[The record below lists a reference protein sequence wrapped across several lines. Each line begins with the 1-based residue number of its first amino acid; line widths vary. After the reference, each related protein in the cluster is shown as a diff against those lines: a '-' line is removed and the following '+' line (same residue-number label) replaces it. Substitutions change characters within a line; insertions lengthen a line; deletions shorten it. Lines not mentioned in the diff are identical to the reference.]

1 MKKVEFKKITW
12 VTILAFSI
20 GSVITAQKS
29 LTLKECYEAATT
41 SSSLAAEK
49 EIYPEISALKE
60 RNINSV
66 WFPALDLNGSALYN
80 SDVVDLSSAFASLP
94 IPGMSNIIGPM
105 PHDQYK
111 ITLDINQV
119 LYDGGNTRLVK
130 NLEKA
135 ELRINE
141 KQTEADLYKLKSQ
154 INGYFFNILLLNRQ
168 KDLLENYL
176 GLLENRLKA
185 VQSAVDNGVL
195 LRSDADIL
203 RSELINLKQQ
213 LSENE
218 IRTNALLAA
227 LSSLT
232 GIEITEETE
241 LMLPQAV
248 SMGKSEYSRPE
259 LELINMRKEQL
270 DAVGSLATAKR
281 MPKAFGLATLGYG
294 NPPGSNFFMDEFD
307 TYYIIGAGVKW
318 NIFDWNRVK
327 NEKQIISLQKNLL
340 EGRKKDLTDNLSRQ
354 LDLKSSEIKNLE
366 EMINSDRDLVEIRQK
381 ITATAASQHDN
392 GIITA
397 TEYLN
402 ILNSEKQAMINSEIH
417 LINLAMARIEYLN
430 ISGQQIE

>member
-94 IPGMSNIIGPM
+94 IPGMSNLIGPM

-119 LYDGGNTRLVK
+119 LYDGGNTRLAK

-281 MPKAFGLATLGYG
+281 MPKAFGFATLGYG

-327 NEKQIISLQKNLL
+327 NEKQLISLQKNLL

-366 EMINSDRDLVEIRQK
+366 EMINSDRDLVEIRKK